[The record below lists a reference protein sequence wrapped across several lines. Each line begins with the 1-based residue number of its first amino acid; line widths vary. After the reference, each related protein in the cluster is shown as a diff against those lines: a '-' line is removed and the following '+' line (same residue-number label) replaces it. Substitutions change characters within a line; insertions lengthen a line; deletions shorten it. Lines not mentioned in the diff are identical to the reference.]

1 MRENI
6 PPADPSATAFPPAP
20 GSDAA
25 TNSGAFTNPNF
36 GSPDAPGIPG
46 AGAQAPADAADHIIS
61 PARLRQGLLCL
72 FIGLVAVLVAVA
84 GAAFVRD
91 FRASQALHAVAR
103 VATASVSKQEQA
115 VMPARDLASLPPGTP
130 VTPATPAG
138 TPAVLP
144 GSQPSVQQSM
154 ASAGI
159 PAGPG
164 MASQAN
170 LNDAATASAVKGGAG
185 SAGEVAGAVPGQI
198 QSDDPKELT
207 AGATQGDVAAT
218 PARAKA
224 EKRKGTARASK
235 QNASSEHRAGGKRT
249 ARSSGT
255 FKRCPPLGRKG
266 AVMCRWHICN
276 GGAGKEP
283 ACRPYLERRP

>member
-20 GSDAA
+20 GSEAA
-25 TNSGAFTNPNF
+25 TNSAAFTNPDS

-46 AGAQAPADAADHIIS
+46 AGSPAPVHTAENIIS

-103 VATASVSKQEQA
+103 VATASVSKQEQVA
-115 VMPARDLASLPPGTP
+115 MPARDLAALP
-130 VTPATPAG
+130 PATPAG
-138 TPAVLP
+138 APAVPL
-144 GSQPSVQQSM
+144 GSQPSVQPPM
-154 ASAGI
+154 ASAGS

-170 LNDAATASAVKGGAG
+170 VNEAAAASAVKGGAG
-185 SAGEVAGAVPGQI
+185 SAGEVTGAFPGQI
-198 QSDDPKELT
+198 QSDGPKELT
-207 AGATQGDVAAT
+207 AGPTQDDVAAT
-218 PARAKA
+218 PAHAKA
-224 EKRKGTARASK
+224 EKRKDTARASK
-235 QNASSEHRAGGKRT
+235 RNASSGHRAAGKRT